1 MQQCIITQ
9 NFSVFSV
16 EKKCYVLDL
25 AQATK
30 TWEDFPALPEGSA
43 YHALVYNEKVNRL
56 YSIAGERT
64 RYDNVASN
72 TGPTWVSITGKSQQH
87 VVESI

>member
-1 MQQCIITQ
+1 M
-9 NFSVFSV
+9 
-16 EKKCYVLDL
+16 

-64 RYDNVASN
+64 RYDNVAGN
-72 TGPTWVSITGKSQQH
+72 TGPTWVSVIEKSNLA
-87 VVESI
+87 VDECILNPNLC

>member
-1 MQQCIITQ
+1 MPYLSTIALQSDWCAKSNQNIYII
-9 NFSVFSV
+9 SV

-25 AQATK
+25 AQSTK
-30 TWEDFPALPEGSA
+30 TWEDFTELPEGSA

-64 RYDNVASN
+64 RYDTGS
-72 TGPTWVSITGKSQQH
+72 GPTWVSIH
-87 VVESI
+87 F